1 MESEAEHL
9 KVAVRV
15 RPILP
20 IDNASSSIV
29 SVLKVGSR

>member
-15 RPILP
+15 RPILE
-20 IDNASSSIV
+20 IDRASSSIV
-29 SVLKVGSR
+29 SVMEVLCM